1 MARQEEVK
9 RDQREADER
18 RLDAFEYEEAELQR
32 VRYGND
38 LDRMWEQVVSAS
50 ASFIARF
57 RFEEHQTVKSGKL
70 LGTRCTLCLENFELG
85 ETYSPWP
92 CTGNHFFHFNCMLE
106 ALRSRNTC
114 PLCRHPVEAA
124 YLPSKNEVLHRYIM
138 RMLYRVAT

>member
-1 MARQEEVK
+1 
-9 RDQREADER
+9 
-18 RLDAFEYEEAELQR
+18 
-32 VRYGND
+32 
-38 LDRMWEQVVSAS
+38 
-50 ASFIARF
+50 
-57 RFEEHQTVKSGKL
+57 
-70 LGTRCTLCLENFELG
+70 LCLENFELG

-124 YLPSKNEVLHRYIM
+124 YLPSQSEVIHRYIM